1 MWWEAHY
8 IGVIFKCGPKIYIFN
23 KCILAFAISEIIFLN
38 RDLIVT
44 GTTVGTFHF
53 KQKRNTEVW
62 EIFKYVYCW
71 FMNFETEKIDFKII
85 RQNYHKI
92 MGSRSL
98 KIVAKLK
105 CMETVVRDKNYVDK

>member
-1 MWWEAHY
+1 
-8 IGVIFKCGPKIYIFN
+8 
-23 KCILAFAISEIIFLN
+23 
-38 RDLIVT
+38 
-44 GTTVGTFHF
+44 
-53 KQKRNTEVW
+53 
-62 EIFKYVYCW
+62 
-71 FMNFETEKIDFKII
+71 MNFETEKIDFKII